1 MSSAFARKLKEKRDW
16 FIDNYLM
23 SLNALKKSRYRLR
36 QREGAFAYVAK
47 DSSGLKFLYAPSDLK
62 IGITLNESGGWQRE
76 ELNHYL
82 DFVTARARGKKACFF
97 DMGANIGTQAVYA
110 SKSGLFSKVFA
121 IEAIPYIYELL
132 TANVVLNECTDNTI
146 CFNKALGAE
155 YGQEKFLFNPLNPG
169 HSKRDDG
176 DINCRE
182 IVLDVVKTADFVSE
196 RVDGEGRP
204 DILVFWIDV
213 EGMEEEIVLDLQELC
228 TDFEAY
234 FCIEYNSDNYRDA
247 PGLSLRSF
255 VESREEVYRLD
266 TNGLQAIP
274 DLSEVQHNQDIVFSG
289 KAR

>member
-82 DFVTARARGKKACFF
+82 DFVTARARGKKAYFL

-132 TANVVLNECTDNTI
+132 AANVVLNECTDNTI

-182 IVLDVVKTADFVSE
+182 IVLDVVKTSDFVSE
-196 RVDGEGRP
+196 RVHGGSKP
-204 DILVFWIDV
+204 DMLVFWIDV
-213 EGMEEEIVLDLQELC
+213 EGMEEEIVLDLQDLC
-228 TDFEAY
+228 TDFETY
-234 FCIEYNSDNYRDA
+234 FCVEYNSGNYRNA

-266 TNGLQAIP
+266 ANGLQAIP